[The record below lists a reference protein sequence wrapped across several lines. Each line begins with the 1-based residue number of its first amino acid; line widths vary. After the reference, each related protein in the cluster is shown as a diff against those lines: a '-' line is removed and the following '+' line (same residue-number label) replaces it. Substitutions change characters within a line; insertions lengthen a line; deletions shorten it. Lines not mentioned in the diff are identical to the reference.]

1 MSKRRSD
8 RPETALAQ
16 MLTVDDV
23 AERTNMSKAFWR
35 REIRLKRIPV
45 TRFGRAIRI
54 SDTDLDAYAAQRS
67 AAKRR

>member
-35 REIRLKRIPV
+35 REIRLKGIPV